1 MLVTI
6 LICVGIALVI
16 TASVMLGIR
25 SKLKSVR
32 MARTACNYERAGSF
46 GLTKNTDTFLY
57 RNIVRIPRPQ
67 NTGRR
72 R

>member
-1 MLVTI
+1 MFLTFLACLGV
-6 LICVGIALVI
+6 ALVI
-16 TASVMLGIR
+16 SAIVMFSIR

-32 MARTACNYERAGSF
+32 FARTACNYERAGSF
-46 GLTKNTDTFLY
+46 GVTKSADTFLY
-57 RNIVRIPRPQ
+57 RNVVRIPRPQ